1 MEANFTPTQ
10 SEYKELGAF
19 RFWCQKVLPMVY
31 DDSLSYYE
39 VLGKLVN
46 YLNSVIENTNA
57 MGKDVTSL
65 YEAYELLQGYVNNY
79 FNSLDVQDE
88 INNKLDQMAEDNSLS
103 ALIAPFIPG
112 FVEEWLNQNVTP
124 TTPVVDASLSIGG
137 AAADA
142 KATGDMFIT
151 TPKVKSITGG
161 SLAEQVGNTISRISN
176 FSTSNLVDLPD
187 TLKSST
193 KYGWVV
199 TYGTVNKMQIIY
211 STTDYPYYQ
220 RFYHASTGSWTDWST
235 NITVNTPTIESY
247 TGGTLM
253 ANQPVNTIARI
264 SSIKSLGITD
274 APQDR
279 IDSDV
284 YCWLATYGSANK
296 FQVLYFSSGFTIY
309 QRFYHASTETWTSWA
324 TTDYEHVAK
333 VVSYTGG
340 TLMANQPANTI
351 ARISS
356 IKNAGITDAPPDRIG
371 SDVYCWLATYGGL
384 NKMQILHFSS
394 GTLMY
399 LRYYH
404 ASQTRWT
411 EWAGIKSGIYTDD
424 SDGLTPTYVAFGAST
439 TVGAVHH
446 FDGTSITYSK
456 YNYPNYVGEVLG
468 LNTVNLGKG
477 TTGFMARGSD
487 GTTPNIMD
495 SIYNNNS
502 VLKNAKLVSIVFGY
516 GNDSSAGLPIGEY
529 DDYYPYDEDGYHPT
543 GATGITEMLNKGATL
558 MGCLNWCIKYLN
570 EKYPRAQVVII
581 FGAPSSNDERS
592 VRLVDNTD
600 NAQNGVAPYK
610 LNFTNP
616 YTESASTN
624 SARGI
629 WKIGQELPKL
639 RDALRIPI
647 FDMFFDDGN
656 LFSWYQTYAKDDNG
670 EYSIFSTKGDKN
682 TPSSWVW
689 NSHPNDDGYLM
700 YARYIAGIIIKQ
712 FKH

>member
-253 ANQPVNTIARI
+253 ANQPV
-264 SSIKSLGITD
+264 
-274 APQDR
+274 
-279 IDSDV
+279 
-284 YCWLATYGSANK
+284 
-296 FQVLYFSSGFTIY
+296 
-309 QRFYHASTETWTSWA
+309 
-324 TTDYEHVAK
+324 
-333 VVSYTGG
+333 
-340 TLMANQPANTI
+340 NTI